1 MVGNEIEKMDY
12 SKTLNLPKTE
22 FPMKANLSQKEPEIL
37 KWWEDNDI
45 YKKSLEVNE
54 GKPLFV
60 LHDGP
65 PYANGD
71 IHLGH
76 ALNKILKDIIV
87 KFKSMSGYKAP
98 YVPGWDTHGLPIESQ
113 AIKKLGVNRYETD
126 PVEFR
131 RICRD
136 FALKYVD
143 IQKNE
148 FKRLGVRG
156 DWDNPY
162 LTLKPEFEAKQV
174 EIFGEMAKKGYIYK
188 GLKPVYWCTDCET
201 ALAEAEIEYA
211 DHTTD
216 SIYVK
221 FPVVDDRGLFS
232 DAVPDQER
240 VYFVIWTTT
249 TWTLP
254 ANMAICLNPDIEYGL
269 VRFDNGE
276 VYVLAIELIE
286 QVAADAGLNQPK
298 ILKRFKGSQLEGI
311 ETQHPFY
318 DRLSPIILGEHVTL
332 EQGTGCVHT
341 APGHGQ
347 EDFEVGR
354 QYGLDVLNPVDDKGY
369 MTQKAGKFAG
379 MFYEEA
385 NKAILEELKARNMLL
400 AVKTV
405 QHSYP
410 HCWRCKNPVIFRA
423 TEQWFASIEG
433 FRQQAVD
440 AVAAVKWTP
449 AWGQERMS
457 GMIKDRYDWCISRQ
471 RLWGVPIPIFYCQ
484 DCGEAIINDETIAS
498 VSELFR
504 QKGSDAWFSTDANDI
519 LPQGFACP
527 HCGGHS
533 FIKEKDI
540 MDVWFDSGSSHAA
553 VLETRDDLRWPADMY
568 LEGYD
573 QFRGWFQSSLLTSV
587 ATRGRAPY
595 DEVLT
600 HGFVVDGEGRK
611 MSKSL
616 GNGVDPQDV
625 VKEYGADILRLW
637 VTSADYKSDMRISPS
652 ILKQLSE
659 VYRKIRNTARFLM
672 GNLYDFDPDTDVVPY
687 DELAEIDRWALMR
700 LHQLIQE
707 VTEAYDAY
715 EYHVVH
721 HAIYGFC
728 VVDMSNFYLDVLK
741 DRLYTYK
748 AASKERRS
756 AQTVLY
762 AILDALVKMLAP
774 VLSFTAEEI
783 WRYMPHAHDDA
794 VQSVHLA
801 SWPKVE
807 QRYLDD
813 ALLKKWEKLI
823 QVRDEVLKALEIAR
837 NQKLIGQSLEA
848 AVELYASGWWYE
860 FLKAEEDHLGE
871 IFITS
876 QALVKKDGAPEQ
888 ALAAETIDDLKIY
901 VRRASGQKCERC
913 WVYSDTVG
921 THPEHPTICARCAEN
936 I

>member
-1 MVGNEIEKMDY
+1 MDY

-221 FPVVDDRGLFS
+221 FPVVDDHGLFR
-232 DAVPDQER
+232 DAVSDQER

-269 VRFDNGE
+269 VCFDNGE

-311 ETQHPFY
+311 KTQHPFY
-318 DRLSPIILGEHVTL
+318 DRLSPIILGDHVTL

-354 QYGLDVLNPVDDKGY
+354 QYGLEVLNPVDDKGY

>member
-1 MVGNEIEKMDY
+1 
-12 SKTLNLPKTE
+12 
-22 FPMKANLSQKEPEIL
+22 MKANLPQRELEIF

-45 YKKSLEVNE
+45 YAKSLKINE
-54 GKPLFV
+54 DKPLFV

-113 AIKKLGVNRYETD
+113 AIKKLGVDRYEAD
-126 PVEFR
+126 PLAFR
-131 RICRD
+131 KICRD

-143 IQKNE
+143 IQRE
-148 FKRLGVRG
+148 GFKRLGVRG
-156 DWDNPY
+156 DWANPY
-162 LTLKPEFEAKQV
+162 LTLNPEFEAKQIEV
-174 EIFGEMAKKGYIYK
+174 FGEMAQKGYIYK

-211 DHTTD
+211 D
-216 SIYVK
+216 SVAQSLYVK
-221 FPVVDDRGLFS
+221 FPVVDDKGLFGNL
-232 DAVPDQER
+232 ANT
-240 VYFVIWTTT
+240 YFLIWTTT
-249 TWTLP
+249 AWTLP
-254 ANMAICLNPDIEYGL
+254 ANMAVCVNPDIEYGL

-276 VYVLAIELIE
+276 VYVLAIDLIDA
-286 QVAADAGLNQPK
+286 VAADANLGSYE

-311 ETQHPFY
+311 ETHHPFFE
-318 DRLSPIILGEHVTL
+318 RLSPVILGEYVTL
-332 EQGTGCVHT
+332 EQGTGCVHI

-354 QYGLDVLNPVDDKGY
+354 KYDLQVLNPVDDKGY
-369 MTQKAGKFAG
+369 MTKEAGKFAG

-385 NKAILEELKARNMLL
+385 GKAIIDEIRSNGMLL
-400 AVKTV
+400 AVKDV

-423 TEQWFASIEG
+423 TEQWFASIDG
-433 FRQQAVD
+433 FREQALE
-440 AVAAVKWTP
+440 AIASVKWTP
-449 AWGQERMS
+449 AWGQDRMTN
-457 GMIKDRYDWCISRQ
+457 MVKERYDWCISRQ
-471 RLWGVPIPIFYCQ
+471 RLWGVPLPIFYCKE
-484 DCGEAIINDETIAS
+484 CGEAIINADTISA
-498 VSELFR
+498 VSNLFR
-504 QKGSDAWFSTDANDI
+504 EKGSDVWFVMDAADI
-519 LPQGFACP
+519 LPEGFSCP
-527 HCGGHS
+527 HCGGKT
-533 FIKEKDI
+533 FTKENDI

-553 VLETRDDLRWPADMY
+553 VLEVRDELNWPADMY

-595 DEVLT
+595 NEVLT
-600 HGFVVDGEGRK
+600 HGMVVDGEGRK

-616 GNGVDPQDV
+616 GNGVEPQDV

-672 GNLYDFDPDTDVVPY
+672 GNLYDFKPDKDAVAY
-687 DELAEIDRWALMR
+687 EEMKEIDKWALMR
-700 LHQLIQE
+700 LQELIGE
-707 VTEAYDAY
+707 VTQAYNDY
-715 EYHVVH
+715 EYYSVY
-721 HAIYGFC
+721 HAIYNFC

-741 DRLYTYK
+741 DRLYTFK
-748 AASKERRS
+748 PDSKERRA

-774 VLSFTAEEI
+774 VLSFTAEEV
-783 WRYMPHAHDDA
+783 WHYMPHAGKDECL
-794 VQSVHLA
+794 SVHLA
-801 SWPKVE
+801 PWPV
-807 QRYLDD
+807 LDARFISD
-813 ALLKKWEKLI
+813 GLKQKWDKLI
-823 QVRDEVLKALEIAR
+823 MVRDDVLKALEIAR
-837 NQKLIGQSLEA
+837 RQKIIGQSLEA
-848 AVELYASGWWYE
+848 AVELYADDIWYP
-860 FLKAEEDHLGE
+860 FLKDMEPQLNE

-876 QALVKKDGAPEQ
+876 QTSVLTANAPED
-888 ALAAETIDDLKIY
+888 AILAENVEGLKIY
-901 VRRASGQKCERC
+901 VRKASGQKCERC
-913 WVYSDTVG
+913 WMYSTTVG
-921 THPEHPTICARCAEN
+921 QDPEHPTICKRCAEN

>member
-1 MVGNEIEKMDY
+1 MDY
-12 SKTLNLPKTE
+12 SKTLNLPKTD
-22 FPMKANLSQKEPEIL
+22 FPMKANLSQREPAIL

-45 YKKSLEVNE
+45 YKKSLEVNDQ
-54 GKPLFV
+54 KPLFI

-87 KFKSMSGYKAP
+87 KFKSMRGYKAP

-131 RICRD
+131 RMCRD

-143 IQKNE
+143 IQKDE
-148 FKRLGVRG
+148 FKRLGIRG

-162 LTLKPEFEAKQV
+162 LTLKPEFEAKQIEV
-174 EIFGEMAKKGYIYK
+174 FGDMAKKGYIYK

-211 DHTTD
+211 DHATE
-216 SIYVK
+216 SLYVK
-221 FPVVDDRGLFS
+221 FPVVDDKGLF
-232 DAVPDQER
+232 DGVDNAYV
-240 VYFVIWTTT
+240 VIWTTT
-249 TWTLP
+249 AWTLP
-254 ANMAICLNPDIEYGL
+254 ANMAVCLNPDIEYGL

-276 VYVLAIELIE
+276 AYVLAVDLIDS
-286 QVAADAGLNQPK
+286 VAADAGLGHYD
-298 ILKRFKGSQLEGI
+298 ILKRFKGEQLEGI
-311 ETQHPFY
+311 KAKHPFF
-318 DRLSPIILGEHVTL
+318 DRLSPVILGEYVTL
-332 EQGTGCVHT
+332 EQGTGCVHI

-354 QYGLDVLNPVDDKGY
+354 KYGLEVLNPVDDKGY

-379 MFYEEA
+379 MFYEDA
-385 NKAILEELKARNMLL
+385 GRAIIEELKANKMLM

-423 TEQWFASIEG
+423 TEQWFASIDG
-433 FRQQAVD
+433 FRQQALD
-440 AVAAVKWTP
+440 AVASVKWTP

-457 GMIKDRYDWCISRQ
+457 GMIRERYDWCISRQ
-471 RLWGVPIPIFYCQ
+471 RLWGVPIPIFYCK
-484 DCGEAIINDETIAS
+484 DCGEAIINDETVAA
-498 VSELFR
+498 VSDLFR
-504 QKGSDAWFSTDANDI
+504 QKGSDAWFAMDAADI
-519 LPQGFACP
+519 LPEGFACP
-527 HCGGHS
+527 HCGGRS
-533 FIKEKDI
+533 FTKEKDI

-553 VLETRDDLRWPADMY
+553 VLETRDDLRWPANMY

-600 HGFVVDGEGRK
+600 HGMVVDGEGRK

-625 VKEYGADILRLW
+625 VEEYGADILRLW
-637 VTSADYKSDMRISPS
+637 VTSADYKSDMRISKS

-672 GNLYDFDPDTDVVPY
+672 GNLYDFNPNTDAMPY
-687 DELAEIDRWALMR
+687 DELKEIDRWALMR

-707 VTEAYDAY
+707 VTEAYDNY

-741 DRLYTYK
+741 DRLYTYR
-748 AASKERRS
+748 ADSKERRS

-762 AILDALVKMLAP
+762 AILDAMVRMLAP

-783 WRYMPHAHDDA
+783 WRYMPHSAGNDT
-794 VQSVHLA
+794 QSVHLA
-801 SWPKVE
+801 SWPVADD
-807 QRYLDD
+807 RYIDS
-813 ALLKKWEKLI
+813 ALMEKWDKLI
-823 QVRDEVLKALEIAR
+823 EVRDEVLKALETAR
-837 NQKLIGQSLEA
+837 SQKLIGQSLEA
-848 AVELYASGWWYE
+848 GVDIYADGQWYD
-860 FLKAEEDHLGE
+860 FLKSEESRLSE

-876 QALVKKDGAPEQ
+876 QAAVKNGSAPEE
-888 ALAAETIDDLKIY
+888 AVSAETIDGLRIHVHK
-901 VRRASGQKCERC
+901 ASGQKCERC
-913 WVYSDTVG
+913 WVYSDTIG
-921 THPEHPTICARCAEN
+921 SNPEHPTICERCSDN

>member
-1 MVGNEIEKMDY
+1 
-12 SKTLNLPKTE
+12 
-22 FPMKANLSQKEPEIL
+22 MKANLPQRELEIF

-45 YKKSLEVNE
+45 YAKSLKINE
-54 GKPLFV
+54 DKPLFV

-113 AIKKLGVNRYETD
+113 AIKKLGVDRYEAD
-126 PVEFR
+126 PLAFR
-131 RICRD
+131 KICRD

-143 IQKNE
+143 IQRE
-148 FKRLGVRG
+148 GFKRLGVRG
-156 DWDNPY
+156 DWANPY
-162 LTLKPEFEAKQV
+162 LTLNPEFEAKQIEV
-174 EIFGEMAKKGYIYK
+174 FGEMAQKGYIYK

-211 DHTTD
+211 D
-216 SIYVK
+216 SVAQSLYVK
-221 FPVVDDRGLFS
+221 FPVVDDKGLFGNL
-232 DAVPDQER
+232 ANT
-240 VYFVIWTTT
+240 YFLIWTTT
-249 TWTLP
+249 AWTLP
-254 ANMAICLNPDIEYGL
+254 ANMAVCVNPDIEYGL

-276 VYVLAIELIE
+276 VYVLAIDLIDA
-286 QVAADAGLNQPK
+286 VAADANLGSYE

-311 ETQHPFY
+311 ETHHPFFE
-318 DRLSPIILGEHVTL
+318 RLSPVILGEYVTL
-332 EQGTGCVHT
+332 EQGTGCVHI

-354 QYGLDVLNPVDDKGY
+354 KYDLQVLNPVDDKGY
-369 MTQKAGKFAG
+369 MTKEAGKFAG

-385 NKAILEELKARNMLL
+385 GKAIIDEIRSNGMLL
-400 AVKTV
+400 AVKDV

-423 TEQWFASIEG
+423 TEQWFASIDG
-433 FRQQAVD
+433 FREQALE
-440 AVAAVKWTP
+440 AIASVKWTP
-449 AWGQERMS
+449 AWGQDRMTN
-457 GMIKDRYDWCISRQ
+457 MVKERYDWCISRQ
-471 RLWGVPIPIFYCQ
+471 RLWGVPLPIFYCKE
-484 DCGEAIINDETIAS
+484 CGEAIINADTISA
-498 VSELFR
+498 VSNLFR
-504 QKGSDAWFSTDANDI
+504 EKGSDVWFVMDAADI
-519 LPQGFACP
+519 LPEGFSCP
-527 HCGGHS
+527 HCGGKT
-533 FIKEKDI
+533 FTKENDI

-553 VLETRDDLRWPADMY
+553 VLEVRDELNWPADMY

-595 DEVLT
+595 NEVLT
-600 HGFVVDGEGRK
+600 HGMVVDGEGRK

-616 GNGVDPQDV
+616 GNGVEPQDV

-672 GNLYDFDPDTDVVPY
+672 GNLYDFKPDKDAVAY
-687 DELAEIDRWALMR
+687 EEMKEIDKWALMR
-700 LHQLIQE
+700 LQELIGE
-707 VTEAYDAY
+707 VTQAYNDY
-715 EYHVVH
+715 EYYSVY
-721 HAIYGFC
+721 HAIYNFC

-741 DRLYTYK
+741 YRLYTFK
-748 AASKERRS
+748 PDSKERRA

-774 VLSFTAEEI
+774 VLSFTAEEV
-783 WRYMPHAHDDA
+783 WHYMPHAGKDECL
-794 VQSVHLA
+794 SVHLA
-801 SWPKVE
+801 PWPV
-807 QRYLDD
+807 LDARFISD
-813 ALLKKWEKLI
+813 GLKQKWDKLI
-823 QVRDEVLKALEIAR
+823 MVRDDVLKALEIAR
-837 NQKLIGQSLEA
+837 RQKIIGQSLEA
-848 AVELYASGWWYE
+848 AVELYADDIWYP
-860 FLKAEEDHLGE
+860 FLKDMEPQLNE

-876 QALVKKDGAPEQ
+876 QTSVLTANAPED
-888 ALAAETIDDLKIY
+888 AILAENVEGLKIY
-901 VRRASGQKCERC
+901 VRKASGQKCERC
-913 WVYSDTVG
+913 WMYSTTVG
-921 THPEHPTICARCAEN
+921 QDPEHPTICKRCAEN

>member
-1 MVGNEIEKMDY
+1 MDY
-12 SKTLNLPKTE
+12 SKTLNLPKTD
-22 FPMKANLSQKEPEIL
+22 FPMKANLSQREPAIL
-37 KWWEDNDI
+37 KWWEDNDL
-45 YKKSLEVNE
+45 YRKSLEVNDQ
-54 GKPLFV
+54 KPLFI

-87 KFKSMSGYKAP
+87 KFKSMRGYKAP

-131 RICRD
+131 RMCRD

-143 IQKNE
+143 IQKDE
-148 FKRLGVRG
+148 FKRLGIRG

-162 LTLKPEFEAKQV
+162 LTLKPEFEAKQIEV
-174 EIFGEMAKKGYIYK
+174 FGEMAKKGYIYK

-211 DHTTD
+211 DHATE
-216 SIYVK
+216 SLYVK
-221 FPVVDDRGLFS
+221 FPVVDDKGLF
-232 DAVPDQER
+232 DGVDNA
-240 VYFVIWTTT
+240 YLVIWTTT
-249 TWTLP
+249 AWTLP
-254 ANMAICLNPDIEYGL
+254 ANMAVCLNPDIEYGL

-276 VYVLAIELIE
+276 VYVLAVALIDS
-286 QVAADAGLNQPK
+286 VAADAGLGHYD
-298 ILKRFKGSQLEGI
+298 ILKRFKGKQLEGI
-311 ETQHPFY
+311 KAKHPFF
-318 DRLSPIILGEHVTL
+318 DRFSPVILGEYVTL
-332 EQGTGCVHT
+332 EQGTGCVHI

-354 QYGLDVLNPVDDKGY
+354 KYGLEVLNPVDDKGY

-379 MFYEEA
+379 MFYEDAGRAIIEELNA
-385 NKAILEELKARNMLL
+385 NKMLL

-423 TEQWFASIEG
+423 TEQWFASIDG
-433 FRQQAVD
+433 FRQQALD
-440 AVAAVKWTP
+440 AVASVKWTP

-457 GMIKDRYDWCISRQ
+457 GMIRERYDWCISRQ
-471 RLWGVPIPIFYCQ
+471 RLWGVPIPIFYCK
-484 DCGEAIINDETIAS
+484 DCGEAIINDETVAA
-498 VSELFR
+498 VSDLFR
-504 QKGSDAWFSTDANDI
+504 QKGSDAWFAMDEADI
-519 LPQGFACP
+519 LPEGFVCP
-527 HCGGHS
+527 HCGGRS
-533 FIKEKDI
+533 FTKEKDI

-553 VLETRDDLRWPADMY
+553 VLETRDDLHWPANMY

-600 HGFVVDGEGRK
+600 HGMVVDGEGRK

-625 VKEYGADILRLW
+625 VQEYGADILRLW
-637 VTSADYKSDMRISPS
+637 VTSADYKNDMRISKS

-672 GNLYDFDPDTDVVPY
+672 GNLYDFNPDTDAMPY
-687 DELAEIDRWALMR
+687 DELKEIDRWALMR

-707 VTEAYDAY
+707 VTEAYDNY

-741 DRLYTYK
+741 DRLYTYR
-748 AASKERRS
+748 ADSKERRS

-762 AILDALVKMLAP
+762 AILDAMVRMLAP

-783 WRYMPHAHDDA
+783 WRYMPHSAGNDTR
-794 VQSVHLA
+794 SVHLA
-801 SWPKVE
+801 SWPVADGS
-807 QRYLDD
+807 YIDS
-813 ALLKKWEKLI
+813 ALMEKWDKLI
-823 QVRDEVLKALEIAR
+823 EVRDEVLKALETAR
-837 NQKLIGQSLEA
+837 SQKLIGQSLEA
-848 AVELYASGWWYE
+848 GVDIYAGGQWYD
-860 FLKAEEDHLGE
+860 FLKSEESHLSE

-876 QALVKKDGAPEQ
+876 QAAVKNGSAPEE
-888 ALAAETIDDLKIY
+888 AVSAETIDGLRIHVHK
-901 VRRASGQKCERC
+901 ASGQKCERC
-913 WVYSDTVG
+913 WVYSDTIG
-921 THPEHPTICARCAEN
+921 SDPEHPTICERCSDN
-936 I
+936 V